1 MQSAHESSS
10 KQMVSEMHMIF
21 DGTDADTRIESEL
34 HRVDFTQLLLLQSV
48 RLGTGFKT
56 IYI

>member
-48 RLGTGFKT
+48 RL
-56 IYI
+56 